1 MLRNTKD
8 IENYAIGATDGNVG
22 QLKDFYFDDHAWV
35 IRYLVVDTGSWLSSR
50 KVLISPISIH
60 DPDWGA
66 RTLPVAITREQVRN
80 SPDIDTDRPVSRQHE
95 MQYLG
100 YYGYSP
106 YWGGTGPWGAGMYP
120 YGMYPGRAGFGWDGA
135 GREEVNDE
143 YARVEQARQQDD
155 DPNLRSC
162 NAVIGYHIHATDGE
176 IGHVQGMLIDED
188 TWARYIVVNTS
199 NWWLGHQVLIAPQ
212 WIKDVSW
219 PDKRVS
225 VDLTRASVKDA
236 PPYDSDSGVESGAR
250 VGPVSTLRAPGI
262 LDRCA
267 RDSRVR
273 SLRLLG

>member
-22 QLKDFYFDDHAWV
+22 QVKDFYFDDHAWV

-60 DPDWGA
+60 APDWTA

-106 YWGGTGPWGAGMYP
+106 YWGGTGLWGAGMYP

-135 GREEVNDE
+135 GREKVNDE
-143 YARVEQARQQDD
+143 VARAEQARHQDD

-188 TWARYIVVNTS
+188 TWAIRYIVVNTS
-199 NWWLGHQVLIAPQ
+199 NWWFGHQVLIAPQ

-236 PPYDSDSGVESGAR
+236 PPYDSTAELNRERESGLYRHYRRPGYWTDA
-250 VGPVSTLRAPGI
+250 PVIPESGH
-262 LDRCA
+262 
-267 RDSRVR
+267 
-273 SLRLLG
+273 

>member
-22 QLKDFYFDDHAWV
+22 QVKDFYFDDHAWV
-35 IRYLVVDTGSWLSSR
+35 IRYLVVDTGPWLLSR

-60 DPDWGA
+60 DPDWAA

-106 YWGGTGPWGAGMYP
+106 YWGGTGLWGAGMYP

-135 GREEVNDE
+135 GREKVNDE
-143 YARVEQARQQDD
+143 VARAEQARHQDD

-162 NAVIGYHIHATDGE
+162 SAVIGYHIHATDGE

-188 TWARYIVVNTS
+188 TWAIRYIVVNTS
-199 NWWLGHQVLIAPQ
+199 NWWFGHQVLIAPQ

-219 PDKRVS
+219 RDKRVS

-236 PPYDSDSGVESGAR
+236 PPYDATAELNRDRESGLYQHYRRPGYWTDA
-250 VGPVSTLRAPGI
+250 PVIPESGH
-262 LDRCA
+262 
-267 RDSRVR
+267 
-273 SLRLLG
+273 